1 MIFQQFY
8 LTCLAHASYLI
19 GDESSKRA
27 VVVDPQRDVGQYVAF
42 AREHGL
48 TITDVVL
55 THFHA
60 DFVAGHLALRD
71 QVGATVHL
79 GRRAPAEFAFHA
91 LADGSVIDLG
101 QVCLRTIETPGH
113 TPEGISLVVSEG
125 DAAPTAVLT
134 GDTLFVGDVGR
145 PDLMASVGF
154 SADALARELFASLR
168 KLAALPDDVKVY
180 PAHGAGSMCGKSLG
194 KETFSTIGREKV
206 GNYALN
212 ISDETAFI
220 AAVTADQPE
229 APAYFG
235 HDAAFNKREH
245 DTAEHRS
252 TALTVPQI
260 QDAIA
265 AGAQV
270 LDVRENTA
278 FSGSHVNGALN
289 VGLRGQFAMWAG
301 AVLDPKRD
309 IVLVT
314 EAGEQD
320 EALTRL
326 RRIGFDRVRGHLDG
340 GMAALAAYPLLVR
353 GSRRV
358 EPDELRRW
366 LQRADAPLVIDVRR
380 HDEHATG
387 NISGNISGSRN
398 VPLQVLGKSLA
409 DLPRDREIVVHCA
422 GGYRSAIAASLLAA
436 NGFTVADLVGGYGAW
451 KGGSASAGCAVKR

>member
-8 LTCLAHASYLI
+8 LACLAHASYVI

-27 VVVDPQRDVGQYVAF
+27 VVVDPQRDVDQYVAF
-42 AREHGL
+42 AAERGL

-71 QVGATVHL
+71 QVSATVHL

-91 LADGSVIDLG
+91 LADGDAIDLG
-101 QVCLRTIETPGH
+101 TVRLTTIETPGH
-113 TPEGISLVVSEG
+113 TPEGISLLLSEAG
-125 DAAPTAVLT
+125 GAPTAVLT

-145 PDLMASVGF
+145 PDLMASVGVT
-154 SADALARELFASLR
+154 AEALAGELFHSLR
-168 KLAALPDDVKVY
+168 KLAVLPDDVKVY

-194 KETFSTIGREKV
+194 KETFSTIGREKI

-212 ISDETAFI
+212 IADVATFI

-245 DTAEHRS
+245 DTTAQRS
-252 TALTVPQI
+252 AALTVPQV
-260 QDAIA
+260 QDATA

-270 LDVRENTA
+270 LDVRDAVA
-278 FSGSHVNGALN
+278 FSGAHVTGALN

-309 IVLVT
+309 IVLVSDP
-314 EAGEQD
+314 GVQD

-326 RRIGFDRVRGHLDG
+326 RRIGFDRVCGHLDG
-340 GMAALAAYPLLVR
+340 GMAALAAYPTLVR

-358 EPDELRRW
+358 EPEELRRW
-366 LQRADAPLVIDVRR
+366 LARTPAPLVIDVRR
-380 HDEHATG
+380 HDEYATG
-387 NISGNISGSRN
+387 NIDGSRN
-398 VPLQVLGKSLA
+398 IPLQVLGASLA
-409 DLPRDREIVVHCA
+409 ELPRDREIVVHCA

-436 NGFTVADLVGGYGAW
+436 NGFTVADLVGGFGAW
-451 KGGSASAGCAVKR
+451 ETPAVLGRTTPA

>member
-27 VVVDPQRDVGQYVAF
+27 VVVDPQRDVGQYVTF

-91 LADGSVIDLG
+91 LADGDVIDLG
-101 QVCLRTIETPGH
+101 QVRLTTIETPGH
-113 TPEGISLVVSEG
+113 TPEGISLVVSENG
-125 DAAPTAVLT
+125 AAPTAVLT

-145 PDLMASVGF
+145 PDLMASVGVT
-154 SADALARELFASLR
+154 ADVLARELFASLR
-168 KLAALPDDVKVY
+168 KLATLPDEVKVY

-212 ISDETAFI
+212 ISDEAAFI

-252 TALTVPQI
+252 TALSVPQM

-265 AGAQV
+265 SGAQV
-270 LDVRENTA
+270 LDVRDATA

-301 AVLDPKRD
+301 AVLDPKREL
-309 IVLVT
+309 VLVT
-314 EAGEQD
+314 EPGEQD

-340 GMAALAAYPLLVR
+340 GMAALAAYPTLVS

-366 LQRADAPLVIDVRR
+366 LARADAPLVIDVRR
-380 HDEHATG
+380 HDEHAT
-387 NISGNISGSRN
+387 GNISGSRN

-451 KGGSASAGCAVKR
+451 KGASSANCALKQ